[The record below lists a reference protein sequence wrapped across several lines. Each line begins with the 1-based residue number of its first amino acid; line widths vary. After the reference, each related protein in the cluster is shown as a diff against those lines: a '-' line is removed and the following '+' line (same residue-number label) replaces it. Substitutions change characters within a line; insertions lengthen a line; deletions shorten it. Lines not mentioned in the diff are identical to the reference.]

1 MKGGFA
7 VEITSSYAVEIKKAE
22 NVRQYYKDLSRSR
35 FFLDWLF

>member
-7 VEITSSYAVEIKKAE
+7 VKITSSGNQKAE